1 MLLFNCSVNK
11 QPEFLGLKNIAFI
24 DSSLKHV
31 TLSADAYFNNPN
43 DIKGTLYIDDLK
55 VYINAVEVAQFVSKE
70 FKVPSK
76 KEFSIPLT
84 VSLATDSILKKK
96 AIGGILGSLISE
108 QLDIAYKGNI
118 KYKVL
123 GHAFTYTI
131 DESQR
136 VKVNL

>member
-1 MLLFNCSVNK
+1 MEDITENTK
-11 QPEFLGLKNIAFI
+11 
-24 DSSLKHV
+24 DSSKDKFGFFKYVFNFDDDNNAHIFNMLQFGL
-31 TLSADAYFNNPN
+31 LSIIPIMVLLN
-43 DIKGTLYIDDLK
+43 L
-55 VYINAVEVAQFVSKE
+55 VKE

-96 AIGGILGSLISE
+96 TIGGILGSLISE

-123 GHAFTYTI
+123 GHAFTYSI